1 MRLFFFIAIFFSSQ
15 ILISDNLFY
24 KLNLLEICNSKTAKE
39 RPIYYCLGFP
49 QSKSWDEEYAKYG
62 DPEIDIIENLL
73 INYNSNKD
81 IDISIKI
88 VEGEYPFSP
97 DSLTELSYL
106 SSERL
111 VKFGKS
117 LPPRYR
123 NSNVI
128 KHYLE
133 EEESL
138 EVTGKTLKDW
148 GINKINRVSYRNEV
162 AGRLYDTYIN
172 INLPVDKVEQYCSI
186 KKEFDFDLFKLKD
199 SRFADYHDKYDL
211 KRYRELESIGA
222 YESIKSD
229 KEWGAYFLSA
239 GSYPIDIKKIYLF
252 GLLNIFDGTNLD
264 PYEVYD
270 SHSRNTKIL
279 SSSRIRDLNKNKIDL
294 QTAFAKDKI
303 EITNVSINIF
313 DLVSGKGYEPI
324 SEEKVLDLFDDI
336 NHKAFCNITLQ
347 KKIKK
352 ENKSVIFTTNV
363 TDVSPIVH
371 EYFKKGE
378 NLEKLSDLKFK
389 YTQRLNNEKRQILE
403 DSYQYSDRKF
413 IEMIKSR
420 KNLIEAT
427 KIDFEDTVKIILP
440 KKGEFEKTTEFER
453 RKQKYLDSIDFGKF
467 YGYCFIK
474 NEYDPDNEVF
484 RFDVPDS
491 CKIDSDYH
499 SWSGVSASDIFGNPT
514 DIQIKFT
521 SNVLIS
527 FKAIPPKLI
536 LGDPDLSL
544 SCYVKC
550 LDFRKTIEVPTSI
563 QVAKKIK
570 DKIKVVLIF
579 EYDKHPN
586 NRRISSRKIEATVGA
601 PTLRYENT
609 GSMEST
615 ILGYALINEESK
627 EIIYFN
633 NIIGNNFKKA
643 LKTLDEEKIF

>member
-1 MRLFFFIAIFFSSQ
+1 MRLFFFIAIFFTSQ

-49 QSKSWDEEYAKYG
+49 QSESWAKEYIKYG
-62 DPEIDIIENLL
+62 NPDIDIIENLL

-97 DSLTELSYL
+97 DSNTELTYL
-106 SSERL
+106 SSEKL

-117 LPPRYR
+117 LPPVYR
-123 NSNVI
+123 NTNVYG
-128 KHYLE
+128 HYLG

-148 GINKINRVSYRNEV
+148 GINKINIVSYRNEV
-162 AGRLYDTYIN
+162 KGRLYDTYIN

-186 KKEFDFDLFKLKD
+186 KKEFDFDLFQLKD
-199 SRFADYHDKYDL
+199 SRFADYHDKNEL
-211 KRYRELESIGA
+211 ERYRELESNGA

-229 KEWGAYFLSA
+229 KERMAKFLSA
-239 GSYPIDIKKIYLF
+239 GSYPIDIKQIYLF
-252 GLLNIFDGTNLD
+252 GLLNIFDEISSGYYATNII
-264 PYEVYD
+264 
-270 SHSRNTKIL
+270 KIL
-279 SSSRIRDLNKNKIDL
+279 SSRSIRDLNKNKIDI

-303 EITNVSINIF
+303 EITNVSINIY
-313 DLVSGKGYEPI
+313 DLVSGKSYEPI

-371 EYFKKGE
+371 EYFKKVE

-389 YTQRLNNEKRQILE
+389 YTQRFNNEKRQILE

-413 IEMIKSR
+413 NEMIKSR

-453 RKQKYLDSIDFGKF
+453 RKQKYLDSIDFDKF

-474 NEYDPDNEVF
+474 SKYDPDKEVF

-491 CKIDSDYH
+491 CKIDSGYH
-499 SWSGVSASDIFGNPT
+499 SWSGASASDIFGNPT

-521 SNVLIS
+521 SDVLTS
-527 FKAIPPKLI
+527 FKEIPPKLI
-536 LGDPDLSL
+536 LGDPG
-544 SCYVKC
+544 SCYGKC
-550 LDFRKTIEVPTSI
+550 IDFRKTIEVPTSI

-609 GSMEST
+609 GRMQST
-615 ILGYALINEESK
+615 ILGYALINDESK

-633 NIIGNNFKKA
+633 NIMGNNFKKA
-643 LKTLDEEKIF
+643 LKILDEEKIF